1 MANHGDVPPCTDF
14 IDDVDDSG
22 HQCAVIYASKSYK
35 PQDQLLI
42 YYGERKY
49 WEFFVYN
56 GFVYDDGRR
65 YPNVIVKLGVSN
77 TDRLLESKRGALQR
91 FGLQP
96 SEQFLISKYP
106 HGDNE
111 APFPISMQRFALV
124 FCSNEEELDTFCKS
138 ALSADQFEWSVSTID
153 EGRRFLLTRL
163 SLLLRTY
170 AATNEAE
177 TTSASAEF
185 SADDRRMGLV
195 RKFVRGETESLKSA
209 VAFLESQRQ

>member
-1 MANHGDVPPCTDF
+1 M
-14 IDDVDDSG
+14 
-22 HQCAVIYASKSYK
+22 
-35 PQDQLLI
+35 I

-65 YPNVIVKLGVSN
+65 YPNVIIKLGVSN
-77 TDRLLESKRGALQR
+77 TDRLLESKLAALQR
-91 FGLQP
+91 FGLQS

-106 HGDNE
+106 HGEDG

-124 FCSNEEELDTFCKS
+124 FCSNEEELDTFRKS
-138 ALSADQFEWSVSTID
+138 DLGADQFEWSITTVD
-153 EGRRFLLTRL
+153 EARRFLLTRL

-170 AATNEAE
+170 TATSEAE
-177 TTSASAEF
+177 TMSASAEF